1 MLGYL
6 IRRLLSGIVA
16 LLVFVSLVFFLTQ
29 LLVSVDFVD
38 LTLPLGT
45 SASVR
50 DQVREDLGLDRPLG
64 ERYADYMLGLMQ
76 GDLGTSYGGYSVAW
90 ALSRVTLP
98 TLLVFVPGVVLAFT
112 IGNYLGGV
120 TAWRGRSL
128 FSDGVTL
135 LGITAYAFFPPAL
148 VFVLDQVFVNGL
160 HISPE
165 NVDLFWDR
173 LRFQNPD
180 IDPVTI
186 YRDMLI
192 GFAGATIAVLLIN
205 FAYHRLRH
213 RSLSLFVTLPLGFG
227 LWVITWAIF
236 GSWTYNSQVATL
248 ILIPVF
254 GFTLLTLGDMLVVS
268 RTSISDVLYEE
279 YINTARAKGL
289 SDRDV
294 RTRHA
299 MRSALLPIASKAV
312 ISLPYLL
319 TGLAIIEYSLRWGG
333 IGSTLFGAMG
343 IMDIPLVMGC
353 LIAAGILS
361 LFARIVLDVLVL
373 YLDPRL
379 RSSAAY

>member
-1 MLGYL
+1 
-6 IRRLLSGIVA
+6 
-16 LLVFVSLVFFLTQ
+16 
-29 LLVSVDFVD
+29 
-38 LTLPLGT
+38 
-45 SASVR
+45 
-50 DQVREDLGLDRPLG
+50 
-64 ERYADYMLGLMQ
+64 
-76 GDLGTSYGGYSVAW
+76 
-90 ALSRVTLP
+90 
-98 TLLVFVPGVVLAFT
+98 
-112 IGNYLGGV
+112 
-120 TAWRGRSL
+120 
-128 FSDGVTL
+128 
-135 LGITAYAFFPPAL
+135 
-148 VFVLDQVFVNGL
+148 
-160 HISPE
+160 
-165 NVDLFWDR
+165 
-173 LRFQNPD
+173 
-180 IDPVTI
+180 
-186 YRDMLI
+186 
-192 GFAGATIAVLLIN
+192 LLIN

-213 RSLSLFVTLPLGFG
+213 RSLSLFVTLPLGFS